1 MGKTAADAEGV
12 PDDKVELVDQASCQ
26 SPVNIGI
33 LHMTS
38 WYDVCVRWLVNRIAL
53 VNDVQRHYY
62 VAQHIVVIESVIKQ
76 QCNGNSICVYS
87 LPVMDQS

>member
-53 VNDVQRHYY
+53 VNDV
-62 VAQHIVVIESVIKQ
+62 
-76 QCNGNSICVYS
+76 
-87 LPVMDQS
+87 